1 MKNGFLKTLTVTP
14 KLTVGNV
21 AENLKEVKKVLK
33 ETNAELV
40 VFPELSLTG
49 YTCGD
54 LFYQDSL
61 LNDALKALKSL
72 LELSFNG
79 VVVVGMPLK
88 VKGSLFNVAVVFQKN
103 KLLGVIPKFYLKNQG
118 DFNEDRWFTS
128 GLGVNFDEVT
138 LFKEKIPFGQI
149 IFEDLDN
156 EVYFGV
162 EICNDMW
169 GIVSPGNVL
178 SVEGANLIVN
188 LSTSNEFVG
197 KEETRKNVVL
207 EHSRKNCGAYLYT
220 SSGIGESTGDTVF
233 SGHNIHASLGK
244 LLREEKFMSNKTGL
258 LYSDIDFGHIN
269 YQRRKENPMKDFMYQ
284 FKFNIKRV
292 KVSFPNDSF
301 SFSYPLDKYPFKANF
316 EEVRQIQISALYKRL
331 EHLNF
336 PKVIMGISGGLDSTL
351 ALLVC
356 YDTFK
361 KFNLD
366 IKNIY
371 AISMPGLATSTRTK
385 INAEKIS
392 KSLGV
397 TFKEIDIKEEC
408 NVHFDLIKQD
418 KDNHDITYEN
428 TQARIRTMT
437 LMNLANKEG
446 GIVLGTGNLSE
457 IALGFMT
464 YNADMM
470 SMYAIN
476 LGLPKTLV
484 KKQIESYIPLFKKEE
499 AVIKDILNT
508 PISPELVKNQETEK
522 IIGSYMINDFLIY
535 RHLVCGDD
543 KEKLAFMIK
552 SAFNLDDKEAIET
565 VNRFIKRF
573 YNSQFKRQVM
583 PDGPKILEISLSS
596 RNGYKLASDV
606 KVWKKFY

>member
-1 MKNGFLKTLTVTP
+1 MKNGFLKALTVTP

-21 AENLKEVKKVLK
+21 GENLKEINKVLK

-40 VFPELSLTG
+40 LFPELSLTG

-61 LNDALKALKSL
+61 LKDSLNALKSL
-72 LELSFNG
+72 LELNFNG
-79 VVVVGMPLK
+79 VVIIGMPLK
-88 VKGSLFNVAVVFQKN
+88 VKGSLFNVAVVFQRN
-103 KLLGVIPKFYLKNQG
+103 EILGVIPKFYLKNQG
-118 DFNEDRWFTS
+118 DFNEDRWFMS
-128 GLGVNFDEVT
+128 GLGVNFDEIT
-138 LFKEKIPFGQI
+138 LFGKRVPFGQI

-169 GIVSPGNVL
+169 GIISPGNIL
-178 SVEGANLIVN
+178 SIEGANLIVN

-197 KEETRKNVVL
+197 KEETRRNTVV

-220 SSGIGESTGDTVF
+220 SSGSGESTSETVF
-233 SGHNIHASLGK
+233 GGHNIHASLGK
-244 LLREEKFMSNKTGL
+244 IIREEKFMSNKTGL
-258 LYSDIDFGHIN
+258 LYADIDFGHIN
-269 YQRRKENPMKDFMYQ
+269 YQRRKENPIKDFMYQ

-292 KVSFPNDSF
+292 KVSFSNDSF
-301 SFSYPLDKYPFKANF
+301 SFSYPIDKYPFKADF
-316 EEVRQIQISALYKRL
+316 EEVRKIQISALYKRL

-371 AISMPGLATSTRTK
+371 AISMPGLATSNRTRS
-385 INAEKIS
+385 NAEKLS
-392 KSLGV
+392 KSLDV

-408 NVHFDLIKQD
+408 NVHFESIKQD
-418 KDNHDITYEN
+418 KNNYDITYEN

-484 KKQIESYIPLFKKEE
+484 IKQIESYIHLFKKEKE
-499 AVIKDILNT
+499 ILKDILDT

-522 IIGSYMINDFLIY
+522 ILGSYMINDFLIY

-543 KEKLAFMIK
+543 KDKLAFMIK
-552 SAFNLDDKEAIET
+552 SAFELGDKESVEM

-583 PDGPKILEISLSS
+583 PDGPKILELSLSS
-596 RNGYKLASDV
+596 RNGYRLASDV
-606 KVWKKFY
+606 KV

>member
-1 MKNGFLKTLTVTP
+1 MKNGFLKALTVTP

-21 AENLKEVKKVLK
+21 GENLKEINKVLK

-40 VFPELSLTG
+40 LFPELSLTG

-61 LNDALKALKSL
+61 LKDSLNALKSL
-72 LELSFNG
+72 LELNFNG
-79 VVVVGMPLK
+79 VVIIGMPLK
-88 VKGSLFNVAVVFQKN
+88 VKGSLFNVAVVFQRN
-103 KLLGVIPKFYLKNQG
+103 EILGVIPKFYLKNQG
-118 DFNEDRWFTS
+118 DFNEDRWFMS
-128 GLGVNFDEVT
+128 GLGVNFDEIT
-138 LFKEKIPFGQI
+138 LFGKRVPFGQI

-169 GIVSPGNVL
+169 GIISPGNIL
-178 SVEGANLIVN
+178 SIEGANLIVN

-197 KEETRKNVVL
+197 KEETRRNTVV

-220 SSGIGESTGDTVF
+220 SSGSGESTSETVF
-233 SGHNIHASLGK
+233 GGHNIHASLGK
-244 LLREEKFMSNKTGL
+244 IIREEKFMSNKTGL
-258 LYSDIDFGHIN
+258 LYADIDFGHIN
-269 YQRRKENPMKDFMYQ
+269 YQRRKENPIKDFMYQ

-292 KVSFPNDSF
+292 KVSFSNDSF
-301 SFSYPLDKYPFKANF
+301 SFSYPIDKYPFKADF
-316 EEVRQIQISALYKRL
+316 EEVRKIQISALYKRL

-336 PKVIMGISGGLDSTL
+336 PKVVMGISGGLDSTL

-366 IKNIY
+366 IKNIC
-371 AISMPGLATSTRTK
+371 AISMPGLATSNRTRS
-385 INAEKIS
+385 NAEKLS
-392 KSLGV
+392 KSLDV

-408 NVHFDLIKQD
+408 NVHFESIKQD
-418 KDNHDITYEN
+418 KNNYDITYEN

-484 KKQIESYIPLFKKEE
+484 IKQIESYISLFKKEKE
-499 AVIKDILNT
+499 ILKDILDT
-508 PISPELVKNQETEK
+508 PISPELVENQETEK
-522 IIGSYMINDFLIY
+522 ILGSYMINDFLIY

-543 KEKLAFMIK
+543 KDKLAFMIK
-552 SAFNLDDKEAIET
+552 SAFELGDKESVEM

-583 PDGPKILEISLSS
+583 PDGPKILELSLSS
-596 RNGYKLASDV
+596 RNGYRLASDV
-606 KVWKKFY
+606 KV

>member
-1 MKNGFLKTLTVTP
+1 MKNGFLKALTVTP

-21 AENLKEVKKVLK
+21 GENLKEINKVLK

-40 VFPELSLTG
+40 LFPELSLTG

-61 LNDALKALKSL
+61 LKDSLNALKSL
-72 LELSFNG
+72 LELNFNG
-79 VVVVGMPLK
+79 VVIVGMPLK
-88 VKGSLFNVAVVFQKN
+88 VKGSLFNVAVVFQRN
-103 KLLGVIPKFYLKNQG
+103 EILGVIPKFYLKNQG
-118 DFNEDRWFTS
+118 DFNEDRWFMS
-128 GLGVNFDEVT
+128 GLGVNFDEIT
-138 LFKEKIPFGQI
+138 LFGKRVPFGQI

-169 GIVSPGNVL
+169 GIISPGNIL
-178 SVEGANLIVN
+178 SIEGANLIVN

-197 KEETRKNVVL
+197 KEETRRNTVV

-220 SSGIGESTGDTVF
+220 SSGSGESTSETVF
-233 SGHNIHASLGK
+233 GGHNIHASLGK
-244 LLREEKFMSNKTGL
+244 IIREEKFMSNKTGL
-258 LYSDIDFGHIN
+258 LYADIDFGHIN
-269 YQRRKENPMKDFMYQ
+269 YQRRKENPIKDFMYQ

-292 KVSFPNDSF
+292 KVSFSNDSF
-301 SFSYPLDKYPFKANF
+301 SFSYPIDKYPFKADF
-316 EEVRQIQISALYKRL
+316 EEVRKIQISALYKRL

-336 PKVIMGISGGLDSTL
+336 PKVVMGISGGLDSTL

-366 IKNIY
+366 IKNIC
-371 AISMPGLATSTRTK
+371 AISMPGLATSNRTRS
-385 INAEKIS
+385 NAEKLS
-392 KSLGV
+392 KSLDV

-408 NVHFDLIKQD
+408 NVHFESIKQD
-418 KDNHDITYEN
+418 KNNYDITYEN

-484 KKQIESYIPLFKKEE
+484 IKQIESYISLFKKEKE
-499 AVIKDILNT
+499 ILKDILDT
-508 PISPELVKNQETEK
+508 PISPELVENQETEK
-522 IIGSYMINDFLIY
+522 ILGSYMINDFLIY

-543 KEKLAFMIK
+543 KDKLAFMIK
-552 SAFNLDDKEAIET
+552 SAFELGDKESVEM

-583 PDGPKILEISLSS
+583 PDGPKILELSLSS
-596 RNGYKLASDV
+596 RNGYRLASDV
-606 KVWKKFY
+606 KV